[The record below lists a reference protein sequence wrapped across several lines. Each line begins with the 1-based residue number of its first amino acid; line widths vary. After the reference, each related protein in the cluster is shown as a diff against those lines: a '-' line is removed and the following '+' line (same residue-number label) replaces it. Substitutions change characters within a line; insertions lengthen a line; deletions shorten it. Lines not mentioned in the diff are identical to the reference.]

1 MPPKA
6 AKEIVFK
13 VESED
18 AWRELV
24 QPTNKKVMSKSNKLS
39 YRLLP

>member
-6 AKEIVFK
+6 VKEIVFK

-18 AWRELV
+18 HWKELV
-24 QPTNKKVMSKSNKLS
+24 QPTNKKVMSKLN
-39 YRLLP
+39 